1 MPGGYNYRDYDGNRR
16 MTLYGASHTLNYWL
30 VLAGISRDLF
40 LQRKRAGWLTEDA
53 LTGINTRAEKQSL
66 KPAKLASQAL
76 LDMKAAY
83 ENGQKPARSIE
94 RFGNISSPKPKP
106 KKKKPVA
113 DPTKPITEFVRVS
126 SSSGYYRTIRKEDG
140 K

>member
-76 LDMKAAY
+76 LDMKAA
-83 ENGQKPARSIE
+83 RSIE

-106 KKKKPVA
+106 KKKTPVA

>member
-16 MTLYGASHTLNYWL
+16 MTFYGVSHTLNYWL

-53 LTGINTRAEKQSL
+53 LTGINTRAEKPSL

-83 ENGQKPARSIE
+83 ESGQKPARSIE

-106 KKKKPVA
+106 KKKKPA
-113 DPTKPITEFVRVS
+113 EDPTKPITEFVRVN